1 MEKIFSNNTKVKS
14 IFNFNTFLYNRTPK
28 ELKNH
33 FHTSIIK
40 SVRKI
45 INNKF
50 DCELKDIMRYF
61 YVFDYLIK
69 MIRDYKEQKN
79 FENSMT
85 KKKRYKFNPKLLIKN
100 RQLSVEK
107 ISVYKNHLVNKVL
120 LNKSGIRNFLN
131 FINFNNFDVNNVS
144 WLFSLIVKSKII
156 NNCKK
161 FLEIENINNKAH
173 IKKIQNYLE
182 DNSTYI
188 YFNEMFFNK
197 EIE

>member
-1 MEKIFSNNTKVKS
+1 
-14 IFNFNTFLYNRTPK
+14 
-28 ELKNH
+28 
-33 FHTSIIK
+33 
-40 SVRKI
+40 
-45 INNKF
+45 
-50 DCELKDIMRYF
+50 MRYF
-61 YVFDYLIK
+61 YAFDYLSK
-69 MIRDYKEQKN
+69 MISDYKEKELLNKGNQ
-79 FENSMT
+79 T
-85 KKKRYKFNPKLLIKN
+85 KKKRKRYKFNPKLLIKN
-100 RQLSVEK
+100 KQLSVER
-107 ISVYKNHLVNKVL
+107 ISIYKNHLVNKVL

-161 FLEIENINNKAH
+161 FLEIGNINNKAH